1 MSYIVKAGTPH
12 LRYTDPQV
20 TGAANPRGLYP
31 WSSFYA
37 PLTHIEPGKGRP
49 PLTSLLASGGSELNQ
64 QQVNLLLFTTDLP
77 IIAQAYVRGADTAR
91 YNVQPIQNVLALP
104 IAFIGDAPSGFI
116 GGVAVSN
123 YGEVLNGY
131 TAPVGPVDG
140 VAVSGF
146 PARLYDLVNTPL
158 TSVVT
163 VVGLEGTVVADSVES
178 LAVLCIVNS
187 GSIAGVI
194 GPLFCSQSDTA
205 IPGAP
210 TPIILRSNQYTQA
223 IKDNGNLCVTENG
236 DQGQVV
242 GLYYVT
248 PD

>member
-31 WSSFYA
+31 WSAFYA
-37 PLTHIEPGKGRP
+37 PLTFIARKDG
-49 PLTSLLASGGSELNQ
+49 LSSLVAAYGGYIDQKQIS
-64 QQVNLLLFTTDLP
+64 LLLFTADLP
-77 IIAQAYVRGADTAR
+77 VVAQAYVRGAETAR
-91 YNVQPIQNVLALP
+91 FNVQPIQNLLTLP
-104 IAFIGDAPSGFI
+104 PEFVSTSPEGGDP
-116 GGVAVSN
+116 VTVSN
-123 YGEVLNGY
+123 YGEVLKGY
-131 TAPVGPVDG
+131 TAPFGPAGVS

-146 PARLYDLVNTPL
+146 PARLYDLVNPPNTDMV
-158 TSVVT
+158 SVVG
-163 VVGLEGTVVADSVES
+163 VAGTVLPDGVES
-178 LAVLCIVNS
+178 LAVLCIANS
-187 GSIAGVI
+187 GSVAGVI
-194 GPLFCSQSDTA
+194 GPLFCSADDTA
-205 IPGAP
+205 ISGAP
-210 TPIILRSNQYTQA
+210 TPIILLSNQYTQA